1 MIIAIEKQI
10 KELEK
15 KIVNGKEALDW
26 MINQIRDELKCEPE
40 NLDVN
45 KIMDMIAG
53 FHGARCGLIR
63 MEKELEMLKSN

>member
-1 MIIAIEKQI
+1 MEKRI

-26 MINQIRDELKCEPE
+26 MISQIRDELKCEPE
-40 NLDVN
+40 NLNID
-45 KIMDMIAG
+45 KIMDMISG